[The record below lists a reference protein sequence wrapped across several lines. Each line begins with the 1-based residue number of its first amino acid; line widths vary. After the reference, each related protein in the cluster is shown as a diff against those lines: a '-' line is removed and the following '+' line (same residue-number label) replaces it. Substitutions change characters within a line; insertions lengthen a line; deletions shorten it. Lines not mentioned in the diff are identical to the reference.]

1 MQSQNNNTSPNS
13 NRYEV
18 LSELSDSASVS
29 GLGRGSA
36 VRTRGGRGRPPSKR
50 GGASQTRQ
58 GSRQVVQDEG
68 GSQMVVDEVFTS
80 PNSGTPSRPI
90 QRDSQATNPGR
101 EGAAAKR
108 TAAERSPNN
117 DQGVRSVKQRLN
129 EFDIGAAFGIIEEN
143 LRTSVEQVIQI
154 TPEELK
160 ECMQLGL
167 QAVMKAMQDAMSSVS
182 DGVQQERLEREAQE
196 LRMEDRV
203 EKAEKK
209 IEDLVATVD
218 SLTRQRVRIRT
229 RDSIREMEKKVE
241 EAQAS
246 LKLLEVDVGRVT
258 EDRREIVRKTI
269 DEVRH
274 YIREEDVRYFDRVMR
289 RTRVV
294 VLGKST
300 VRWERDGGE
309 YYSVPTLFQCRDG
322 RDLEE
327 LEGMLRSAGYFPT
340 FHWPKEAMEFVG
352 GVREQVKQMGFRT
365 ESHHIRVRPEKRDGR
380 VLIKAEVKAVQGQS
394 RFILKGLWNC
404 PPLNRAFWDDV
415 PNIFASVLAN
425 RNVSG

>member
-1 MQSQNNNTSPNS
+1 M
-13 NRYEV
+13 V
-18 LSELSDSASVS
+18 
-29 GLGRGSA
+29 GRGT
-36 VRTRGGRGRPPSKR
+36 VGKTRGGRGRPPSKR
-50 GGASQTRQ
+50 GGASQARQ
-58 GSRQVVQDEG
+58 SSRQTLQGE
-68 GSQMVVDEVFTS
+68 SQMVVDEVFSS
-80 PNSGTPSRPI
+80 PNTNSSTGTPARPT
-90 QRDSQATNPGR
+90 QSVNQPLNQGR

-108 TAAERSPNN
+108 TAAERSPNT
-117 DQGVRSVKQRLN
+117 DQGSRSVKQRLN

-143 LRTSVEQVIQI
+143 QKASVEQVIQI
-154 TPEELK
+154 TPTELK

-167 QAVMKAMQDAMSSVS
+167 QAVMKAMQGAMSSVS

-196 LRMEDRV
+196 LRMEDRI
-203 EKAEKK
+203 EKAERK

-246 LKLLEVDVGRVT
+246 LKLMEVDVGRVT

-274 YIREEDVRYFDRVMR
+274 YIKEGDVRYFDRVMR

-300 VRWERDGGE
+300 ARWERDGE
-309 YYSVPTLFQCRDG
+309 EFFSVPTLFQCKDG

-327 LEGMLRSAGYFPT
+327 LEGMLKAAGYFPT

-352 GVREQVKQMGFRT
+352 GVRDQVRQMGFRA
-365 ESHHIRVRPEKRDGR
+365 ESHHIRVRPERRDGR
-380 VLIKAEVKAVQGQS
+380 VMIKAEVKSVQGQS
-394 RFILKGLWNC
+394 RFILKGLWHC
-404 PPLNRAFWDDV
+404 PPLNRLFWDDV
-415 PNIFASVLAN
+415 PNIYTSVLAN